1 MKEDNDKKKSRMAN
15 NEDAEIQMQMGEQRI
30 KKETTMGNIRVNR
43 RIIKKQV
50 VNDKGEYITN
60 NISLKRQIS
69 E

>member
-43 RIIKKQV
+43 RIIIKTS
-50 VNDKGEYITN
+50 G
-60 NISLKRQIS
+60 S
-69 E
+69 

>member
-43 RIIKKQV
+43 RIIIKTS
-50 VNDKGEYITN
+50 G
-60 NISLKRQIS
+60 SLQRRIYNEQYFIEKAN
-69 E
+69 